1 MNGGDPSEVR
11 KQLMSDNGSP
21 SFKGDK
27 EFKTP
32 EVNAYIYDDYDEPS
46 SFKKFNDGKD
56 NTEPLRIKNDEL
68 RKEYEPDSKPAKSS
82 VNQTADE
89 IPSSEVKEFSPENKT
104 KITS

>member
-1 MNGGDPSEVR
+1 MMNGGDPSEVR
-11 KQLMSDNGSP
+11 KQLMSDGGSP

-56 NTEPLRIKNDEL
+56 NTEPLRIRNEEL
-68 RKEYEPDSKPAKSS
+68 RKEYEPETKPA
-82 VNQTADE
+82 
-89 IPSSEVKEFSPENKT
+89 IPALDLENMSREESEDLEPHKEK
-104 KITS
+104 